1 MLLMRPHALLV
12 NPFPGYGLETTK
24 IHIFYRH
31 LSTRAWII
39 HFEFIMLKGK
49 NPKLA
54 CRLYGA
60 TQMVSMANQS
70 QNFFKKYTKL
80 SLNRKTLWQ
89 TWTAGL
95 LIA

>member
-24 IHIFYRH
+24 IHIIYMH
-31 LSTRAWII
+31 LSTEAWVNQL
-39 HFEFIMLKGK
+39 EFIMPKGK

-60 TQMVSMANQS
+60 TQMGSMANQS
-70 QNFFKKYTKL
+70 QNFF
-80 SLNRKTLWQ
+80 
-89 TWTAGL
+89 
-95 LIA
+95 